1 MKRRFDSFQERV
13 RICETIKVM
22 FFEKQKN
29 TKLFLKNMMKY
40 FEDYVELYTS
50 LYKSLG
56 KLELK
61 KKYQVTT
68 MYASIK

>member
-1 MKRRFDSFQERV
+1 
-13 RICETIKVM
+13 M

-29 TKLFLKNMMKY
+29 TKAFLKNMMKY
-40 FEDYVELYTS
+40 FEDYVELYAS

-61 KKYQVTT
+61 KKYENTS
-68 MYASIK
+68 MYASIKESIA